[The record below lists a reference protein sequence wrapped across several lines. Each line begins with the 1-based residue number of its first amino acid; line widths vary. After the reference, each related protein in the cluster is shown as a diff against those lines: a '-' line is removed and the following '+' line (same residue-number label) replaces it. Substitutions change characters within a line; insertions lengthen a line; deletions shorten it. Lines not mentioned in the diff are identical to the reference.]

1 MNRFVCLHGHF
12 YQPPRENPWLEEVEL
27 QDSAY
32 PFHDWNSRITAECYA
47 PNTASRILDDDRRIV
62 DIVNNYSRI
71 SFNFG
76 PTLLSWMERH
86 EPETYAAIK
95 EAHQL
100 SKERFN
106 GHGAALAQVY
116 NHLIMPLANTRDK
129 RTQIIWGI
137 RDFQQRFGDRPEGIW
152 LAETAVDI
160 ETLELCVEHGIRFT
174 ILAPRQAKRVRKA
187 GEKQWEDVS
196 GDTVDPRRAYTCK
209 LPSGKEIA
217 LFFYDGPVA
226 QDVAFGGVLDDG
238 QRFARRLLD
247 TFDKEPNGPQFVH
260 VATDGET
267 YGHHHR
273 FGDMALAYC
282 LYSIE
287 QTEDVELTIYAEFLD
302 RYPPEWEAE
311 IFENS
316 SWSCVHGVERWR
328 SDCGCNSGMNPGWQQ
343 TWRATLRGAMDW
355 LRDSLALVYT
365 EHAEPILTDPW
376 KARDGYIDVVL
387 DRSDKSINR
396 FLSEFATPDL
406 PASSRVKLLKLL
418 EMQRHAMLMY
428 TSCGWFFDD
437 ISGIETVQVIQ
448 YAARAMQLARDVSG
462 IDLEPAYIRL
472 LERAPSNVP
481 DLKTGAEVYRRYVQP
496 GVVDLSRVGA
506 HHAVSSLFSDESEA
520 AGDIYSYHVQSE
532 SFERRELGRQRV
544 VVGKALLQSKITLE
558 ETPVH
563 FGAVHLGEQ
572 NLLGGVRCDM
582 ESEDFL
588 KVQQDI
594 LTAFEHSNLAEVMS
608 LINQHLGD
616 QTYSLSHLFKDEQR
630 RVMHQIIEEM
640 LTEVEHMYRQT
651 YHRHYALV
659 QATSGMNIPLPR
671 VLGTTVSFVI
681 NSDIRQALGRPE
693 VDLGDLERLFR
704 EAKRLDIDLE
714 RTRISFLASER
725 VNNLMAALES
735 DPENMSL
742 MQTLRQLLAL
752 FAEAG
757 LDLDVWQAQNR
768 YFKMARQGDHAKV
781 PAGVDHEENHQSTP
795 WQQAFDHL
803 GQALG
808 VSL

>member
-86 EPETYAAIK
+86 EPATYAAVI

-106 GHGAALAQVY
+106 GHGSALAQAY
-116 NHLIMPLANTRDK
+116 NHLIMPLANSRDK
-129 RTQIIWGI
+129 RTQIVWGI

-152 LAETAVDI
+152 LAETAADI
-160 ETLELCVEHGIRFT
+160 ETLELCAEYGIRFT
-174 ILAPRQAKRVRKA
+174 ILAPRQAKRVRKIGA
-187 GEKQWEDVS
+187 REWHDVG
-196 GDTVDPRRAYTCK
+196 GDAVDPRRAYRCS
-209 LPSGKEIA
+209 LPSGKHIA
-217 LFFYDGPVA
+217 LFFYDGPVS

-238 QRFARRLLD
+238 HRFARRLLD
-247 TFDKEPNGPQFVH
+247 TFDDQPNGPQFVH

-287 QTEDVELTIYAEFLD
+287 QTEDVELTIYADFLD

-328 SDCGCNSGMNPGWQQ
+328 SDCGCNSGGNPGWQQ
-343 TWRATLRGAMDW
+343 QWRATLRGAMDW
-355 LRDSLALVYT
+355 LRDSLALIYV
-365 EHAEPILTDPW
+365 EHSEGLVDDPW

-387 DRSDKSINR
+387 NRTDKTINR
-396 FLSEFATPDL
+396 FMSEFANGDPS
-406 PASSRVKLLKLL
+406 AASRVNLLKLL

-428 TSCGWFFDD
+428 TSCGWFFDE
-437 ISGIETVQVIQ
+437 ISGIETTQVIR
-448 YAARAMQLARDVSG
+448 YAARAMQLAREVSG

-472 LERAPSNVP
+472 LERAPSNIP
-481 DLKTGAEVYRRYVQP
+481 DLKDGADIYRRYVQP
-496 GVVDLSRVGA
+496 GIVDMARVGA
-506 HHAVSSLFSDESEA
+506 HYAVSSLFSGQSEA
-520 AGDIYSYHVQSE
+520 DGDIYAYHVRSE

-544 VVGKALLQSKITLE
+544 VVGKAMLKSQITFE

-572 NLLGGVRCDM
+572 NLLGGVRRNM
-582 ESEDFL
+582 PAEDFQSTQ
-588 KVQQDI
+588 KQI
-594 LTAFEHSNLAEVMS
+594 LDAFEHSNLAEVMF
-608 LINQHLGD
+608 LINEHLGD
-616 QTYSLSHLFKDEQR
+616 ETYSLSHLFKDEQR
-630 RVMHQIIEEM
+630 EVMRQIIEEM
-640 LTEVEHMYRQT
+640 LVEVEHMYRQA

-659 QATSGMNIPLPR
+659 QATSGMNIPLPQ
-671 VLGTTVSFVI
+671 VLSTTVSFVL
-681 NSDIRQALGRPE
+681 NSDIRQALSRKE
-693 VDLGDLERLFR
+693 LDLNELSRLFS
-704 EAKRLDIDLE
+704 EAKRLNVDLE
-714 RTRISFLASER
+714 QTRIAFLASEH
-725 VNNLMAALES
+725 VNALMEALQR
-735 DPENMSL
+735 DPENISL
-742 MQTLRQLLAL
+742 MQTLEQLLTLSAG
-752 FAEAG
+752 AG

-768 YFKMARQGDHAKV
+768 YFKMAREGTRATAAVGAPD
-781 PAGVDHEENHQSTP
+781 DHENATP
-795 WQQAFDHL
+795 QQAAFDRLAH
-803 GQALG
+803 ALK

>member
-1 MNRFVCLHGHF
+1 MNRFVCIHGHF

-47 PNTASRILDDDRRIV
+47 PNAASRILDDDRRIV

-76 PTLLSWMERH
+76 PTLLSWLERH
-86 EPETYAAIK
+86 EPATYAAIR
-95 EAHQL
+95 EAHEL

-106 GHGAALAQVY
+106 GHGSALAQVY
-116 NHLIMPLANTRDK
+116 GHLIMPLANTRDK
-129 RTQIIWGI
+129 RTQIVWGI

-174 ILAPRQAKRVRKA
+174 ILAPRQAKRIRKL
-187 GEKQWEDVS
+187 GEKEWEDVS
-196 GDTVDPRRAYTCK
+196 GDAVDPRRAYTCK

-217 LFFYDGPVA
+217 LFFYDGPVS

-238 QRFARRLLD
+238 QRFANRLLE
-247 TFDKEPNGPQFVH
+247 TFDDEPNGPQFVH
-260 VATDGET
+260 IATDGET

-273 FGDMALAYC
+273 FGDMALAFC

-287 QTEDVELTIYAEFLD
+287 QREDVELTIYSDFLD

-311 IFENS
+311 IFEDS

-328 SDCGCNSGMNPGWQQ
+328 SDCGCSSGMNPGWHQA
-343 TWRATLRGAMDW
+343 WRATLRGAMDW
-355 LRDSLALVYT
+355 LRDSLALIYT
-365 EHAEPILTDPW
+365 EHAEPHMDDPW

-396 FLSEFATPDL
+396 FFSEFASRDL
-406 PASSRVKLLKLL
+406 DADTRVKLLKLL

-428 TSCGWFFDD
+428 TSCGWFFDEL
-437 ISGIETVQVIQ
+437 SGIETVQVIL
-448 YAARAMQLARDVSG
+448 YAARAMQLARQVSG

-472 LERAPSNVP
+472 LERAPSNIP

-496 GVVDLSRVGA
+496 SVVDLSRVGA
-506 HHAVSSLFSDESEA
+506 HHAVSSLFSDESES
-520 AGDIYSYHVQSE
+520 AGDIYCYHVQSD

-544 VVGKALLQSKITLE
+544 VVGSALLQSKITLE
-558 ETPVH
+558 ETPIR

-572 NLLGGVRCDM
+572 NLLGGVRSQMQDT
-582 ESEDFL
+582 EFHE
-588 KVQQDI
+588 VQQRI
-594 LTAFEHSNLAEVMS
+594 LTAFEQSNLAEVMS
-608 LINQHLGD
+608 LINEHLGD
-616 QTYSLSHLFKDEQR
+616 ETYSLSHLFKDEQR
-630 RVMHQIIEEM
+630 EVMRQIIDEM
-640 LTEVEHMYRQT
+640 LMEVEHMYRQA

-659 QATSGMNIPLPR
+659 QATSGMNVPLPR
-671 VLGTTVSFVI
+671 VLSTTVSFVL
-681 NSDIRQALGRPE
+681 NSDIRQALSE
-693 VDLGDLERLFR
+693 EDFDLGELSRLFQDAR
-704 EAKRLDIDLE
+704 RLNIDLE

-725 VNNLMAALES
+725 VNKLMVALERE
-735 DPENMSL
+735 PENIAL
-742 MQTLRQLLAL
+742 MQALEQLVDL
-752 FAEAG
+752 FTEAG

-768 YFKMARQGDHAKV
+768 YFKMARQTQRARV
-781 PAGVDHEENHQSTP
+781 PAGADDTADDLTP
-795 WQQAFDHL
+795 WQEAFDRV
-803 GQALG
+803 GKALG